1 MTSPKSITALP
12 LEKNRDYTRI
22 NRHACEVRGTLHIN
36 MCKDA
41 QLKLN
46 TILTDALTSSPNE
59 KKRKIQEAIDVTK
72 DLDTSITN
80 SKRNFQAGGFVMRQ
94 RANDNASY
102 EEANLKRC
110 ILNGKNPNTYTCI
123 HNYDAEMISVY
134 TRLNFGCTPSF
145 ASPPLVLVQL
155 LSHHQNKNQM
165 IYLKLIKMTQ
175 LQHMQ

>member
-1 MTSPKSITALP
+1 
-12 LEKNRDYTRI
+12 
-22 NRHACEVRGTLHIN
+22 

-80 SKRNFQAGGFVMRQ
+80 SKRNFQAGGFVVMRQ
-94 RANDNASY
+94 RANDNTSY

-110 ILNGKNPNTYTCI
+110 ILNGKDPNTYKGI

-134 TRLNFGCTPSF
+134 TRLNFGCTRTF
-145 ASPPLVLVQL
+145 ESPPR
-155 LSHHQNKNQM
+155 
-165 IYLKLIKMTQ
+165 
-175 LQHMQ
+175 

>member
-1 MTSPKSITALP
+1 
-12 LEKNRDYTRI
+12 
-22 NRHACEVRGTLHIN
+22 

-46 TILTDALTSSPNE
+46 TIITDALTSSPNE

-134 TRLNFGCTPSF
+134 TRLNFGCTRSF
-145 ASPPLVLVQL
+145 ASPPASTSTELCQDKKSSAL
-155 LSHHQNKNQM
+155 LKRSTGH
-165 IYLKLIKMTQ
+165 YL
-175 LQHMQ
+175 